1 MNQLSVPQTTSCR
14 VDLHTRGANS
24 RLKNTNL
31 FRDIARLGSRPNL
44 IVLSRMPLPGDSD
57 TDRQDLLDAACDR
70 GTVDKVCREFNGLLR
85 GKESGYD
92 AYRSG
97 QHGHRASFV
106 ARRLQHL
113 WAALLSGSVA
123 KLVESLQPDTTM
135 RPDRNGTWTLLHAIM
150 STVHIL
156 GWSCLTVI
164 KLERSPD
171 RLDVPNVVSDLESR
185 IEDRDSLRWL
195 QIGLTDT
202 GEMNGDSS
210 VEASN
215 PLFAAAVQSRLMRLV
230 HDSKRDLQTTDAIV
244 LRQADQIIVVGATV
258 GVVSEV
264 SKRLA
269 NSLRDAGFG
278 TGDAGYCIDL
288 REGIFSH
295 NGFVVDCLNGN
306 ARCRLDKF
314 AFTELEMR
322 LRRCLGG
329 QDAGTAALRVL
340 DEWAEHFAPG
350 IESRNTAPT
359 EWDYA
364 DATRRQI
371 HQAIVTAG
379 YNTHAIDQHIDE
391 ICVRVTAKWFW
402 FGNNLPAFNWIGR
415 TVFEFDYETAMKA
428 AGQQY

>member
-1 MNQLSVPQTTSCR
+1 MNQLSVPKTTSCR

-24 RLKNTNL
+24 RLKNTKL
-31 FRDIARLGSRPNL
+31 FRDIAGLGSRPNL

-57 TDRQDLLDAACDR
+57 TDRQALLDAAGDQ
-70 GTVDKVCREFNGLLR
+70 GTVDKVCREFNRLLR

-97 QHGHRASFV
+97 RHGHPASFV
-106 ARRLQHL
+106 ARRLQRV
-113 WAALLSGSVA
+113 WAVLLSGSVA

-135 RPDRNGTWTLLHAIM
+135 RPDQHGTWTLLHAIM
-150 STVHIL
+150 STLHIL
-156 GWSCLTVI
+156 GWSCLTAI

-171 RLDVPNVVSDLESR
+171 RLDVTNVVSDLEPR
-185 IEDRDSLRWL
+185 IDESDSLRWL

-202 GEMNGDSS
+202 GAMNGNSS

-215 PLFAAAVQSRLMRLV
+215 PLFAAAVQSRLMCLV
-230 HDSKRDLQTTDAIV
+230 HDAKHDPQTTNVIV
-244 LRQADQIIVVGATV
+244 LRQADRIIVVGATV
-258 GVVSEV
+258 GVISEV
-264 SKRLA
+264 SQRLA

-278 TGDAGYCIDL
+278 IGDANYCIDL
-288 REGIFSH
+288 REGIFPH
-295 NGFVVDCLNGN
+295 NGFTVDCLSGTP
-306 ARCRLDKF
+306 RCRLDKS

-329 QDAGTAALRVL
+329 QDAGTAALREL

-350 IESRNTAPT
+350 IEPRNTAPT

-371 HQAIVTAG
+371 HQAFIAAG
-379 YNTHAIDQHIDE
+379 YTTHEIDQRIDE
-391 ICVRVTAKWFW
+391 ICVRVTTKWSW
-402 FGNNLPAFNWIGR
+402 FLDKHPAFNWIGR
-415 TVFEFDYETAMKA
+415 TVFEFNYEMAMKA
-428 AGQQY
+428 AGWQS